1 MNIDMNKKD
10 LENIEETVFDVKSS
24 DVNLENKVQT
34 FDMNKIDNV
43 INKVNKLFEELTD
56 IFDK

>member
-1 MNIDMNKKD
+1 MNKKD